1 MPKHLPERIFMN
13 IEGGEMEKFNEISLL
28 REVVA
33 EVEKEAIIK
42 ALSKT
47 KGNKTLAAEKLG
59 IHRTA
64 LYKKINKYG
73 LDI

>member
-13 IEGGEMEKFNEISLL
+13 IEGEMEKFNEISLL